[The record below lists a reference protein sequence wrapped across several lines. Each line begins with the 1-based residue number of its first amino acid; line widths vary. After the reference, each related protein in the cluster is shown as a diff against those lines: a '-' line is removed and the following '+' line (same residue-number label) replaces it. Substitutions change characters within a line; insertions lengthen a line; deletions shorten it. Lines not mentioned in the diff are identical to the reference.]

1 MANVSIDLQRHTVR
15 QASAAASRSA
25 WIDRL
30 RVGLT
35 CLVIFHHAAIT
46 YGASGSWF
54 FRATE
59 EISVPLTFLAA
70 VNQAFFMG
78 LFFLVSGY
86 LAPRSLDRKGPA
98 AFLKDRAV
106 RLGLPVLLFGFLL
119 GPLTVAIAQ
128 EPLVRIWGRT
138 VAEIMDGTFILGP
151 LWFPAALLVFS
162 VGLALLPR
170 TMHAPRPIPGFLSWL
185 ALALVTGVLALL
197 IRQAVPVGATVLGF
211 QLGYFAS
218 YVVLFAL
225 GVTAGRNDWLEALP
239 RRGILLSLA
248 VGAAAL
254 PVLPMALLS
263 TDDPAFETGLSLA
276 AIVYAFWE
284 PLVALGA
291 IAGLIA
297 LSRRP
302 GLVSAR
308 ARTRAAANSYGAFI
322 LHAPILVAT
331 SRALDAF
338 GLSNGPALIVSVTAT
353 VTIAFVVTDV
363 LRRSPLIRR
372 VI

>member
-1 MANVSIDLQRHTVR
+1 VANVSLDLPDGSSP
-15 QASAAASRSA
+15 APDAASRSA

-30 RVGLT
+30 RIGLT

-54 FRATE
+54 FRATADTN
-59 EISVPLTFLAA
+59 VPLTFLAA

-86 LAPRSLDRKGPA
+86 LSPGSLDRKGPA

-106 RLGLPVLLFGFLL
+106 RLGLPVLVFGFLL

-128 EPLVRIWGRT
+128 EPLAGILPRT
-138 VAEIMDGTFILGP
+138 VAEMAAGTFILGP

-162 VGLALLPR
+162 FVQALLPRRTGAARPVPGFSSWLGLALL
-170 TMHAPRPIPGFLSWL
+170 TG
-185 ALALVTGVLALL
+185 ALALM

-218 YVVLFAL
+218 YVVLFAI
-225 GVTAGRNDWLEALP
+225 GVAAGRNGWLDALP
-239 RRGILLSLA
+239 RRSVLLSLG
-248 VGAAAL
+248 VGVAAL
-254 PVLPMALLS
+254 PVLPLVLLS
-263 TDDPAFETGLSLA
+263 TDDPAFETGFSA
-276 AIVYAFWE
+276 AAVAYAFWE

-297 LSRRP
+297 LSQRH
-302 GLVSAR
+302 GMVSAA
-308 ARTRAAANSYGAFI
+308 ARTRGAANSYGAFI
-322 LHAPILVAT
+322 LHAPVLVAT
-331 SRALDAF
+331 SRALDGLGVSGGAALVVSVTVTVVIAF
-338 GLSNGPALIVSVTAT
+338 GL
-353 VTIAFVVTDV
+353 TDI
-363 LRRSPLIRR
+363 LRRSRLVRR